1 LGLSIAISG
10 AIMVFTM
17 IYVMMSFPS
26 LLDDTANVS
35 RSSSEMS
42 NTLNYILHTNIQI
55 SNLTDMHG
63 INPATLSVTNT
74 GNTILWNYQKF
85 DVIVTYQQNGGG
97 NPILTEVIQY
107 SNNCTGLA
115 VDHWC
120 VSSITNDF
128 THPKMLDPGEIA
140 NIQVKVL
147 QSTLQNGNF
156 ILNFGTD
163 NGIMST
169 SSVKIT

>member
-1 LGLSIAISG
+1 MGLSIAISG

-42 NTLNYILHTNIQI
+42 NTLNYILHTNIRI
-55 SNLTDMHG
+55 SNLVDIHG
-63 INPATLSVTNT
+63 TNPATFSVTNT

-97 NPILTEVIQY
+97 NPILTEVLQY
-107 SNNCTGLA
+107 SSSCAGLTA
-115 VDHWC
+115 DHWC
-120 VSSITNDF
+120 ISSITNDL
-128 THPKMLDPGEIA
+128 THPGMLDPNESA
-140 NIQVKVL
+140 NIQAEVL
-147 QSTLQNGNF
+147 QSTLTNGNF

-163 NGIMST
+163 NGILDT
-169 SSVKIT
+169 NSVKIT